1 MWSIWIFM
9 WNKDFNFFLI
19 VIDRI
24 KSTQG
29 QLKDQ
34 MWLLNAQVCFNIS
47 SAVVYQKLFSSNPQT
62 G

>member
-1 MWSIWIFM
+1 MEYRLHFY
-9 WNKDFNFFLI
+9 FRI
-19 VIDRI
+19 VVDLM

-47 SAVVYQKLFSSNPQT
+47 SAVVYQELFSSKP
-62 G
+62 